1 MNRIR
6 LSRILPALA
15 LGTLLMA
22 PSAWAAPRGEMAG
35 PARAEGTWAVSWDF
49 LSQLWSRAIH
59 WAGKNGPSIDPHGAP
74 DSTPMNGPSIDP
86 DGRFPTG
93 TKNGPSI
100 DPNGGTSGTQTNPPT
115 VPAPQDG
122 SCHSGTGGCGK

>member
-22 PSAWAAPRGEMAG
+22 PSAWAAPRKARMAG
-35 PARAEGTWAVSWDF
+35 PTRAEGTWAVSLDF
-49 LSQLWSRAIH
+49 LSQLWSRAVH
-59 WAGKNGPSIDPHGAP
+59 WVGKNGLGIDPHGTRDP
-74 DSTPMNGPSIDP
+74 RTMNGPSIDP

-93 TKNGPSI
+93 TKNGPGI
-100 DPNGGTSGTQTNPPT
+100 DPHGGASGADSSSPNPL
-115 VPAPQDG
+115 DG
-122 SCHSGTGGCGK
+122 LCLLGPGGCGP